1 MVGWAGWCGDA
12 DAPYAAVEDLRPGN
26 VKMRFGGSGQR
37 SGGVRGAGTSL
48 VRARLLSGGKKKSW
62 MGGPARGRA
71 PAGDDSGCGYAQH
84 GDGTRAGGP
93 SRVPRQNVARGDTRV
108 SKHDERATCEVARD
122 TVRLHFASDSIERT
136 MANGTSDRLFS
147 EIITALA
154 RSSAA
159 PPRWRTSHP
168 PPSRASSPPC
178 TSSSTSPPRA
188 ARAP

>member
-1 MVGWAGWCGDA
+1 MVGWAGWWGDV

-62 MGGPARGRA
+62 MGVPPADA
-71 PAGDDSGCGYAQH
+71 QPAGDDSGCGYAQH

-108 SKHDERATCEVARD
+108 SKHDERATCEVASD
-122 TVRLHFASDSIERT
+122 TVRLHFTCDRFDRT
-136 MANGTSDRLFS
+136 HNGTSDRLFS

-154 RSSAA
+154 RSSTA
-159 PPRWRTSHP
+159 PPRSRTSHP
-168 PPSRASSPPC
+168 QPSRASSPPC
-178 TSSSTSPPRA
+178 TSSGASPPRA

>member
-1 MVGWAGWCGDA
+1 V

-48 VRARLLSGGKKKSW
+48 VRARLFWDGKKMSW

-84 GDGTRAGGP
+84 GYGTRAGGP

-108 SKHDERATCEVARD
+108 SKHDERATCEVASD
-122 TVRLHFASDSIERT
+122 TVRLHFTCDRFDRT
-136 MANGTSDRLFS
+136 HNGTSDRLFS

-154 RSSAA
+154 RSSTA
-159 PPRWRTSHP
+159 PPRSRTSHP
-168 PPSRASSPPC
+168 QPSRASSPPC
-178 TSSSTSPPRA
+178 TSS
-188 ARAP
+188 

>member
-1 MVGWAGWCGDA
+1 MVGGAGWCGDA

-37 SGGVRGAGTSL
+37 SGGVRGAVASL
-48 VRARLLSGGKKKSW
+48 VRARLFSDGKKMSW

-93 SRVPRQNVARGDTRV
+93 GRVPRQGVARGDTRV
-108 SKHDERATCEVARD
+108 SKHDERATCEVASD
-122 TVRLHFASDSIERT
+122 TVRLHFTCDRFDRT
-136 MANGTSDRLFS
+136 HNGTSDRLFS

-168 PPSRASSPPC
+168 QPSRASSPPC

-188 ARAP
+188 APAP

>member
-1 MVGWAGWCGDA
+1 MVGGAGWWGDV
-12 DAPYAAVEDLRPGN
+12 DAPYAAVEDLRPGD
-26 VKMRFGGSGQR
+26 VGMRFGGSGQR
-37 SGGVRGAGTSL
+37 SRGVRGAVASL
-48 VRARLLSGGKKKSW
+48 VRARLLWDGKKKSW

-84 GDGTRAGGP
+84 GNGTRAGGP

-108 SKHDERATCEVARD
+108 SKHDERRPVKWQRYGQIALACLRQIRWNAQWDEC
-122 TVRLHFASDSIERT
+122 
-136 MANGTSDRLFS
+136 RLFS

-159 PPRWRTSHP
+159 PPRSRTSHP

-178 TSSSTSPPRA
+178 TSSGASPPRA

>member
-1 MVGWAGWCGDA
+1 MVGWAGWWGDV

-37 SGGVRGAGTSL
+37 SRGVRGAGTSL
-48 VRARLLSGGKKKSW
+48 VRARLLSDGKKMSW
-62 MGGPARGRA
+62 MGVPPADA
-71 PAGDDSGCGYAQH
+71 QPAGDDSGCGYAQH

-93 SRVPRQNVARGDTRV
+93 GGVPRQGVARGDTRV

-122 TVRLHFASDSIERT
+122 TVRLHTCDRFD
-136 MANGTSDRLFS
+136 GTSDRLIS

-154 RSSAA
+154 RSSTA

-168 PPSRASSPPC
+168 QPSRASSPPC